1 MDTAI
6 ELKEVFV
13 LSGEVEILK
22 NISVSFPRNKSTVI
36 LGHSGCGKS
45 TLLKTAAGIHSTESG
60 EIYLDGIDV
69 MKMSEKEYLA
79 FRKKNGFV
87 FQDAA
92 LWDNTSV
99 FNNLSLP
106 LEFHYRDL
114 SKKEIESMVNKF
126 LVKTGLKG
134 QEHLRPAQL
143 SIGEKKIVSFLRA
156 VIVKPKFLFMDEP
169 TQSID
174 SKVVDEISGIVREL
188 REIGCTI
195 ITVSHDPQITSWL
208 ADYIVVLRH
217 GELVEA
223 GTLDDMAETKNNYV
237 KSVVSGVLKDAA
249 PYNENL
255 LDLLDQYNLDD

>member
-13 LSGEVEILK
+13 VSGDVEILK
-22 NISVSFPRNKSTVI
+22 NISVNFPKNKSTVI

-45 TLLKTAAGIHSTESG
+45 TLLKTAAGIQPIESG
-60 EIYLDGIDV
+60 EVLLEDTDF
-69 MKMSEKEYLA
+69 MKMTEKKYLE

-106 LEFHYRDL
+106 LEFHYREL

-134 QEHLRPAQL
+134 QEYLRPAQL
-143 SIGEKKIVSFLRA
+143 SMGEKKIISFLRA

-174 SKVVDEISGIVREL
+174 SKVVDDISGIIREL
-188 REIGCTI
+188 RELGCTI

-208 ADYIVVLRH
+208 ADYIVILRH
-217 GELVEA
+217 GELVAA
-223 GTLDDMAETKNNYV
+223 GELNEIAETKDEYV
-237 KSVVSGVLKDAA
+237 KSIVSGILKDAA
-249 PYNENL
+249 PFNENL
-255 LDLLDQYNLDD
+255 LDLLDQQNNEE